1 MKWYDHLIQ
10 YILVIVVFALSL
22 YVINLRFTE
31 VEKARCTAWAWEVCQ
46 KINQ

>member
-1 MKWYDHLIQ
+1 MKLHEQIIQ
-10 YILVIVVFALSL
+10 YVLIAAVFLLSL